1 MPVGGAFAACRKT
14 GITLRQ
20 CKQTGLNLLSF
31 PRSEPCVSILAAP
44 PALRWRTSPVAAVF
58 GRASFK
64 WPAVNLLVA
73 AAYFGLGWLVSK
85 FFAAYGLF
93 PAPIWLPVAIAM
105 VAAIAGEWRV
115 FPGIFAGSFAA
126 NAVLFAPAVHITTII
141 SLTNALGPV
150 MGALALR
157 WRRPVGGPFTTFAGA
172 VWFLCCTTLL
182 SPAISASGGAIALA
196 IGQPFAWPQFYSTWV
211 AWWLCDGSGTLYL
224 APALLL
230 WLGLEKGEDVADAR
244 PVAGFDRQYLL
255 IWAAIAVIS
264 VVLFLSPPLHGSH
277 IRQAFPFLLVVPLS
291 WVALRMS
298 LRWAYTLVSL
308 VAVTAA
314 AGTVAG
320 FGPFQ
325 DPSLANPLQM
335 VGLLVLVLAMNVLTI
350 EALFSEL
357 NRAQRENRVKSMF
370 LANTSHELRT
380 PLNAILGFASM
391 IDGQAIGPLAQERY
405 GEYGRII
412 RTAGEHLLGVING
425 LLDLSKIEAGQ
436 VALDEQDHVVG
447 DLVEEARSL
456 VAGQAEDKSIALI
469 ASVVPATLIVRA
481 DCKTVRQVLLNLLT
495 NAIKFT
501 PPQGRV
507 AVTAALGEGGAM
519 VIRVSDTGIGIPAN
533 RLHRLFVPFERLHRA
548 TGIEGS
554 GLGLCITRGLVGLHG
569 GTITVE
575 SREGEGT
582 TFIVTLPAE
591 RVSVAPVPL
600 ADAAE

>member
-1 MPVGGAFAACRKT
+1 VPSLALPQSVSLTAKPIAELFARHELPKW
-14 GITLRQ
+14 
-20 CKQTGLNLLSF
+20 
-31 PRSEPCVSILAAP
+31 AAVNVM
-44 PALRWRTSPVAAVF
+44 VAA
-58 GRASFK
+58 S
-64 WPAVNLLVA
+64 
-73 AAYFGLGWLVSK
+73 YFGLGWLVGT

-115 FPGIFAGSFAA
+115 FPGIFIGSFAA
-126 NAVLFAPAVHITTII
+126 NDVLFAPAVHVTAII

-150 MGALALR
+150 VGALALR
-157 WRRPVGGPFTTFAGA
+157 WRRPASGVFTTFAGS

-182 SPAISASGGAIALA
+182 SPAISATGGAVALA
-196 IGQPFAWPQFYSTWV
+196 IGHPFDGQGIYSTWV
-211 AWWLCDGSGTLYL
+211 GWWLCDGSGTLYL

-230 WLGLEKGEDVADAR
+230 WLGLEKGEEVDDIPRIAT
-244 PVAGFDRQYLL
+244 FDRQYLL

-264 VVLFLSPPLHGSH
+264 VVLFLSPPVHGSH
-277 IRQAFPFLLVVPLS
+277 IRQSFPFLLVVPLS

-314 AGTVAG
+314 VGTVAG

-357 NRAQRENRVKSMF
+357 HQAQRENRVKSMF

-391 IDGQAIGPLAQERY
+391 IDGQTLGPAVEARY
-405 GEYGRII
+405 SEYARFIH
-412 RTAGEHLLGVING
+412 TAGEHLLGVING

-436 VALDEQDHVVG
+436 LELEEEDFALAE
-447 DLVEEARSL
+447 LFEEAKSFIA
-456 VAGQAEDKSIALI
+456 VQAEKKSIRVRI
-469 ASVVPATLIVRA
+469 ETVEIMATLRA
-481 DCKTVRQVLLNLLT
+481 DHKAMRQVLINLLT
-495 NAIKFT
+495 NAVKFT
-501 PPQGRV
+501 PAEGCV
-507 AVTAALGEGGAM
+507 TLSAVSGAGSALL
-519 VIRVSDTGIGIPAN
+519 IRITDTGMGIPADT
-533 RLHRLFVPFERLHRA
+533 LHRLFVPFERLHRA

-569 GTITVE
+569 GAIAVE
-575 SREGEGT
+575 SEVGVGT

-591 RVSVAPVPL
+591 RVIVTKPALPAA
-600 ADAAE
+600 AD

>member
-1 MPVGGAFAACRKT
+1 MRTISHPLLKPTLHNRGARVPSLVMPQSVTMTAKPIAE
-14 GITLRQ
+14 
-20 CKQTGLNLLSF
+20 LLARHEL
-31 PRSEPCVSILAAP
+31 PKWAGVNVI
-44 PALRWRTSPVAAVF
+44 VAA
-58 GRASFK
+58 S
-64 WPAVNLLVA
+64 
-73 AAYFGLGWLVSK
+73 YFGLGWLVSM

-93 PAPIWLPVAIAM
+93 PAPIWLPTAIAM

-115 FPGIFAGSFAA
+115 FPGIFIGSFAA
-126 NAVLFAPAVHITTII
+126 NDVLFTPAVHITTII

-150 MGALALR
+150 IGALALH
-157 WRRPVGGPFTTFAGA
+157 WRRPANGIFTTFAGA

-182 SPAISASGGAIALA
+182 SPAVSATGGAFAMA
-196 IGQPFAWPQFYSTWV
+196 IGHPLDWQGLYSTWV

-230 WLGLEKGEDVADAR
+230 WLGLEKSEEDGDVPR
-244 PVAGFDRQYLL
+244 GPTLDRQYLL
-255 IWAAIAVIS
+255 IWAALAVIS

-277 IRQAFPFLLVVPLS
+277 IRQAFPFLLVVPLA

-357 NRAQRENRVKSMF
+357 HQAQRENRVKSMF

-391 IDGQAIGPLAQERY
+391 IDNQTLGPQAQARY
-405 GEYGRII
+405 GEYARFIHS
-412 RTAGEHLLGVING
+412 AGEHLLGVING

-436 VALDEQDHVVG
+436 LALEEEDVALAE
-447 DLVEEARSL
+447 LFEEATSL
-456 VAGQAEDKSIALI
+456 IVGQAERKSIALCI
-469 ASVVPATLIVRA
+469 DPVGPQITLRVDRKA
-481 DCKTVRQVLLNLLT
+481 MRQVLINLLT
-495 NAIKFT
+495 NAVKFT
-501 PPQGRV
+501 PAEGRISLSASPGAGGALLIRV
-507 AVTAALGEGGAM
+507 A
-519 VIRVSDTGIGIPAN
+519 DTGMGIPADT
-533 RLHRLFVPFERLHRA
+533 LHRLFVPFERLHRA

-554 GLGLCITRGLVGLHG
+554 GLGLCITRGLIGLHD
-569 GTITVE
+569 GTIAAE
-575 SREGEGT
+575 SEIGVGT
-582 TFIVTLPAE
+582 TFTVTLPAE
-591 RVSVAPVPL
+591 RVIDVKPAL
-600 ADAAE
+600 EAAAA

>member
-1 MPVGGAFAACRKT
+1 M
-14 GITLRQ
+14 
-20 CKQTGLNLLSF
+20 
-31 PRSEPCVSILAAP
+31 SILAVP
-44 PALRWRTSPVAAVF
+44 PLFRWRTSPVVAVF
-58 GRASFK
+58 ERDSLK
-64 WPAVNLLVA
+64 WPAANVVVA
-73 AAYFGLGWLVSK
+73 AAYFALGWLVSK

-105 VAAIAGEWRV
+105 VAAIAGLWRV

-126 NAVLFAPAVHITTII
+126 NAMLFAPAIHITTII
-141 SLTNALGPV
+141 SLTNALGPIV
-150 MGALALR
+150 GALALR
-157 WRRPVGGPFTTFAGA
+157 WRQPAGGLFTTFAGA

-182 SPAISASGGAIALA
+182 SPAISATGGAIALA
-196 IGQPFAWPQFYSTWV
+196 IGQPFAGQQLYSTWV

-230 WLGLEKGEDVADAR
+230 WLGLEKGEDEADAR
-244 PVAGFDRQYLL
+244 PVPGFDRQYLL
-255 IWAAIAVIS
+255 IWATIAVMS

-357 NRAQRENRVKSMF
+357 NQAQRENRVKSMF

-391 IDGQAIGPLAQERY
+391 IDGQAMGPLAQERY
-405 GEYGRII
+405 GEYARII
-412 RTAGEHLLGVING
+412 HTAGEHLLGVING

-436 VALDEQDHVVG
+436 IVLDEEDHVVSE
-447 DLVEEARSL
+447 LVEEARSL
-456 VAGQAEDKSIALI
+456 VAGQAGAKTIALHV
-469 ASVVPATLIVRA
+469 SVLPAAMILRA
-481 DCKTVRQVLLNLLT
+481 DSKTMRQVLLNLLT

-501 PPQGRV
+501 PPEGRV
-507 AVTAALGEGGAM
+507 VVTAALGDGGAL

-533 RLHRLFVPFERLHRA
+533 TLHRLFVPFERLHRA

-554 GLGLCITRGLVGLHG
+554 GLGLCITRGLVALHG

-575 SREGEGT
+575 SHEGEGT
-582 TFIVTLPAE
+582 IFIVTLPAE
-591 RVSVAPVPL
+591 RVGLPPL

>member
-1 MPVGGAFAACRKT
+1 VS
-14 GITLRQ
+14 
-20 CKQTGLNLLSF
+20 LLA
-31 PRSEPCVSILAAP
+31 IP
-44 PALRWRTSPVAAVF
+44 PTFRWTQLPVAALL
-58 GRASFK
+58 RRERLK
-64 WPAVNLLVA
+64 WPVANLIVA

-93 PAPIWLPVAIAM
+93 PAPIWLPTAIAM

-115 FPGIFAGSFAA
+115 FPGIFVGSFAA
-126 NAVLFAPAVHITTII
+126 NAVLFAPAVHVTTII

-150 MGALALR
+150 AGAMALR
-157 WRRPVGGPFTTFAGA
+157 WRRPAGGMFTTFAGA

-182 SPAISASGGAIALA
+182 SPAISATGGTIALA
-196 IGQPFAWPQFYSTWV
+196 IGAPFAWQQVYSTWV
-211 AWWLCDGSGTLYL
+211 AWWLCDGGGTLYL

-230 WLGLEKGEDVADAR
+230 WLGLEKGGEADESR
-244 PVAGFDRQYLL
+244 PATTFDRQYLL
-255 IWAAIAVIS
+255 IWASIAVIS

-357 NRAQRENRVKSMF
+357 NQAQRENRVKSMF

-391 IDGQAIGPLAQERY
+391 IDGQMTGPLAQERY
-405 GEYGRII
+405 GEYARII
-412 RTAGEHLLGVING
+412 HTAGEHLLGVING

-436 VALDEQDHVVG
+436 LALDEQDHAVAE
-447 DLVEEARSL
+447 LIAEARAL
-456 VAGQAEDKSIALI
+456 VAGQAANKSIALEI
-469 ASVVPATLIVRA
+469 SVAPETLVLRA
-481 DCKTVRQVLLNLLT
+481 DLKAMRQVLINLLT
-495 NAIKFT
+495 NAVKFT
-501 PPQGRV
+501 PSEGRV
-507 AVTAALGEGGAM
+507 TVLASLGDGGALM
-519 VIRVSDTGIGIPAN
+519 IRVSDTGIGIPAN
-533 RLHRLFVPFERLHRA
+533 TLHRLFVPFERLHRQS
-548 TGIEGS
+548 GIEGS

-569 GTITVE
+569 GTIAVE

-582 TFIVTLPAE
+582 IFTVTLPAA
-591 RVSVAPVPL
+591 RVIDMQPRL

>member
-1 MPVGGAFAACRKT
+1 M
-14 GITLRQ
+14 
-20 CKQTGLNLLSF
+20 
-31 PRSEPCVSILAAP
+31 SILAVP
-44 PALRWRTSPVAAVF
+44 PVFRWRTAPIAAVL
-58 GRASFK
+58 GRDSLK
-64 WPAVNLLVA
+64 WPVVNVLVA
-73 AAYFGLGWLVSK
+73 AAYFGLGWMVGK

-93 PAPIWLPVAIAM
+93 PAPIWLPTAIAM

-115 FPGIFAGSFAA
+115 FPGIFVGSFAA
-126 NAVLFAPAVHITTII
+126 NAVLFAPPVHITTII

-150 MGALALR
+150 AGALALR
-157 WRRPVGGPFTTFAGA
+157 WRRPVGGVLTTFAGA
-172 VWFLCCTTLL
+172 VWFLCCTTLF
-182 SPAISASGGAIALA
+182 SPAISATGGTIALA
-196 IGQPFAWPQFYSTWV
+196 IGQPFAWEHVYSTWV
-211 AWWLCDGSGTLYL
+211 AWWLCDGGGTLYL

-230 WLGLEKGEDVADAR
+230 WLGLEKGEDALDTR
-244 PVAGFDRQYLL
+244 PVSGFDKQYLL

-277 IRQAFPFLLVVPLS
+277 IRQAFPFLLVVPLA

-357 NRAQRENRVKSMF
+357 NQAQRENRVKSMF

-391 IDGQAIGPLAQERY
+391 IDGKTTGPLAQERY
-405 GEYGRII
+405 GEYARII
-412 RTAGEHLLGVING
+412 HTAGEHLLGVING

-436 VALDEQDHVVG
+436 IALEEEDHPVA
-447 DLVEEARSL
+447 DLIEEARSL
-456 VAGQAEDKSIALI
+456 VAGQADKKSIALH
-469 ASVVPATLIVRA
+469 AGVVSPAIVLRA
-481 DCKTVRQVLLNLLT
+481 DSKTMRQVLLNLLT

-501 PPQGRV
+501 PPEGRV
-507 AVTAALGEGGAM
+507 ALSAALGEGGTL
-519 VIRVSDTGIGIPAN
+519 VIRVSDTGIGIPAAV
-533 RLHRLFVPFERLHRA
+533 LHRLFVPFERLHRA

-569 GTITVE
+569 GTIAVD

-582 TFIVTLPAE
+582 TFIVTLPAD
-591 RVSVAPVPL
+591 RVTVAQAPL
-600 ADAAE
+600 AEAAE

>member
-1 MPVGGAFAACRKT
+1 MS
-14 GITLRQ
+14 
-20 CKQTGLNLLSF
+20 LLA
-31 PRSEPCVSILAAP
+31 IP
-44 PALRWRTSPVAAVF
+44 PAFPWTTPSAAAVL
-58 GRASFK
+58 GRERLK
-64 WPAVNLLVA
+64 WPVVNLVVA
-73 AAYFGLGWLVSK
+73 GAYFGLGWLVST

-93 PAPIWLPVAIAM
+93 PAPIWLPTAIAM
-105 VAAIAGEWRV
+105 VAAIAGGWRV
-115 FPGIFAGSFAA
+115 LPGIFAGSFAA
-126 NAVLFAPAVHITTII
+126 NAVLFAPAVHVTAII

-150 MGALALR
+150 IGAVALH
-157 WRRPVGGPFTTFAGA
+157 WRRQPGGLFTTFAGA

-182 SPAISASGGAIALA
+182 SPAVSATGGTIALA
-196 IGQPFAWPQFYSTWV
+196 IGAPLAWQQLYSTWV

-230 WLGLEKGEDVADAR
+230 WLGLEKGGEADEPRA
-244 PVAGFDRQYLL
+244 ATTFDRQHLL
-255 IWAAIAVIS
+255 IWAALAAIS

-320 FGPFQ
+320 VGPFQ

-357 NRAQRENRVKSMF
+357 NQAQRENRVKSMF

-391 IDGQAIGPLAQERY
+391 IDGQGMGPLAQERY

-412 RTAGEHLLGVING
+412 HTAGEHLLGVING

-436 VALDEQDHVVG
+436 FALDEQDHAVI
-447 DLVEEARSL
+447 DLIEEARAL
-456 VAGQAEDKSIALI
+456 VAGQAAQKSIALAI
-469 ASVVPATLIVRA
+469 DVAPETLILRA
-481 DCKTVRQVLLNLLT
+481 DLKAIRQALINLMT
-495 NAIKFT
+495 NAVKFT
-501 PPQGRV
+501 PDAGRV
-507 AVTAALGEGGAM
+507 SVTATLDDAGALM
-519 VIRVSDTGIGIPAN
+519 IRVSDTGIGIPAGT
-533 RLHRLFVPFERLHRA
+533 LHRLFVPFERLHRA

-569 GTITVE
+569 GTIGVE
-575 SREGEGT
+575 SQEGEGT
-582 TFIVTLPAE
+582 IFTITLPAE
-591 RVSVAPVPL
+591 RVSAVPPPL
-600 ADAAE
+600 AEAAE

>member
-1 MPVGGAFAACRKT
+1 
-14 GITLRQ
+14 
-20 CKQTGLNLLSF
+20 
-31 PRSEPCVSILAAP
+31 VSILAIP
-44 PALRWRTSPVAAVF
+44 PTFRWTISPIGMLLRRE
-58 GRASFK
+58 RLK
-64 WPAVNLLVA
+64 WPIANLLVA
-73 AAYFGLGWLVSK
+73 AAYFGLGWLVGE

-93 PAPIWLPVAIAM
+93 PAPIWLPAAVAM
-105 VAAIAGEWRV
+105 VAAIAGGWRV
-115 FPGIFAGSFAA
+115 FPGIFIGSFAA
-126 NAVLFAPAVHITTII
+126 NAVLFAPAVHVTTII

-150 MGALALR
+150 VGAMALR
-157 WRRPVGGPFTTFAGA
+157 WRQPVGGLFTTFAGA

-182 SPAISASGGAIALA
+182 SPAVSATGGTIALA
-196 IGQPFAWPQFYSTWV
+196 IGAPFTWQQAYSTWV

-230 WLGLEKGEDVADAR
+230 WLGLEKGEEADDAR
-244 PVAGFDRQYLL
+244 PAATLDRQYLL
-255 IWAAIAVIS
+255 IWAALALVS

-277 IRQAFPFLLVVPLS
+277 IHQAFPFLLVVPLA

-357 NRAQRENRVKSMF
+357 NQAQRENRVKSMF

-391 IDGQAIGPLAQERY
+391 IDGQLTGALAQERY
-405 GEYGRII
+405 GEYARII
-412 RTAGEHLLGVING
+412 HNAGEHLLGVING

-436 VALDEQDHVVG
+436 LALDEQDHAVG
-447 DLVEEARSL
+447 ELIEEAREL
-456 VAGQAEDKSIALI
+456 IAGQAAEKSIALEI
-469 ASVVPATLIVRA
+469 SVAPETLILHA
-481 DCKTVRQVLLNLLT
+481 DLKAMRQVLINLLT
-495 NAIKFT
+495 NAVKFT
-501 PPQGRV
+501 PPEGLV
-507 AVTAALGEGGAM
+507 AVSATLDETGALL
-519 VIRVSDTGIGIPAN
+519 IRVSDTGMGIPAN
-533 RLHRLFVPFERLHRA
+533 TLHRLFVPFERLHRA
-548 TGIEGS
+548 SGIEGS

-569 GTITVE
+569 GTITVD

-582 TFIVTLPAE
+582 IFTVILPAA
-591 RVSVAPVPL
+591 RVTDAQPPL
-600 ADAAE
+600 AEAAE

>member
-1 MPVGGAFAACRKT
+1 M
-14 GITLRQ
+14 
-20 CKQTGLNLLSF
+20 
-31 PRSEPCVSILAAP
+31 SILAIP
-44 PALRWRTSPVAAVF
+44 PTSRWTTSPFAALL
-58 GRASFK
+58 RREQLK
-64 WPAVNLLVA
+64 WPVVNLLA
-73 AAYFGLGWLVSK
+73 AALYFALGWLVSK

-93 PAPIWLPVAIAM
+93 PAPIWLPTGIAM

-115 FPGIFAGSFAA
+115 FPGIFIGSYAA

-141 SLTNALGPV
+141 SFTNAVGPV
-150 MGALALR
+150 VGAVALR
-157 WRRPVGGPFTTFAGA
+157 WRRPAGGIFTTFAGA

-182 SPAISASGGAIALA
+182 SPAVSATGGAIALA
-196 IGQPFAWPQFYSTWV
+196 IGAPLAWQPLYSTWV

-230 WLGLEKGEDVADAR
+230 WLGLEKGDEAEIAR
-244 PVAGFDRQYLL
+244 TGLTFDRQYLL

-264 VVLFLSPPLHGSH
+264 IVLFLSPPLHGSH

-320 FGPFQ
+320 VGPFQ

-357 NRAQRENRVKSMF
+357 NQAQRENRVKSMF

-391 IDGQAIGPLAQERY
+391 IDGKATGPLAQERY
-405 GEYGRII
+405 GEYGRFIHA
-412 RTAGEHLLGVING
+412 AGEHLLGVING

-436 VALDEQDHVVG
+436 LALDEQEHAVAE
-447 DLVEEARSL
+447 LVAEARAL
-456 VAGQAEDKSIALI
+456 VAGQAASKSIVLE
-469 ASVVPATLIVRA
+469 SGVEPAAMILRA
-481 DCKTVRQVLLNLLT
+481 DLKAMRQVLINLLT

-501 PPQGRV
+501 PAEGRV
-507 AVTAALGEGGAM
+507 AVSARLGDAGAL
-519 VIRVSDTGIGIPAN
+519 VIRVSDSGIGIPS
-533 RLHRLFVPFERLHRA
+533 RLLHRLFVPFERLHRA

-569 GTITVE
+569 GTIEVE
-575 SREGEGT
+575 SEEGRGT
-582 TFIVTLPAE
+582 TFIVTLPAD
-591 RVSVAPVPL
+591 RVIAVPAPL

>member
-1 MPVGGAFAACRKT
+1 VRSLALPPSFSLTAKPVT
-14 GITLRQ
+14 
-20 CKQTGLNLLSF
+20 
-31 PRSEPCVSILAAP
+31 
-44 PALRWRTSPVAAVF
+44 ALWVRDDLP
-58 GRASFK
+58 K
-64 WPAVNLLVA
+64 WAIVNLAVA
-73 AAYFGLGWLVSK
+73 AAYFGLGWLVSM

-93 PAPIWLPVAIAM
+93 PAPIWLPTAIAM

-115 FPGIFAGSFAA
+115 FPGIFAGSYAA
-126 NAVLFAPAVHITTII
+126 NAMLFAPAVHITTII

-150 MGALALR
+150 VGAAALR
-157 WRRPVGGPFTTFAGA
+157 WKRGTNGLFTTVAGA

-182 SPAISASGGAIALA
+182 SPAISATGGAIAVA
-196 IGQPFAWPQFYSTWV
+196 IGEPLQWERLYSTWV
-211 AWWLCDGSGTLYL
+211 GWWLCDGSGTLYL

-230 WLGLEKGEDVADAR
+230 WLGLEKGEHADDAR
-244 PVAGFDRQYLL
+244 PVPALDRQYLL
-255 IWAAIAVIS
+255 IWGALAVMS

-277 IRQAFPFLLVVPLS
+277 MRQAFPFLLVVPLS

-320 FGPFQ
+320 VGPFQ

-357 NRAQRENRVKSMF
+357 HQAQRENRVKSMF

-391 IDGQAIGPLAQERY
+391 IDGGMVGPPARERY
-405 GEYGRII
+405 GEYARII
-412 RTAGEHLLGVING
+412 HTAGEHLLGVING

-436 VALDEQDHVVG
+436 LALDEGEQTVAE
-447 DLVEEARSL
+447 LVEEARSL
-456 VAGQAEDKSIALI
+456 VAVQADAKSIVLRGEI
-469 ASVVPATLIVRA
+469 APATLAIRA
-481 DCKTVRQVLLNLLT
+481 DLKAMRQVLLNLMT
-495 NAIKFT
+495 NAVKFT
-501 PPQGRV
+501 PAGGT
-507 AVTAALGEGGAM
+507 VTVSARLGDAGGL
-519 VIRVSDTGIGIPAN
+519 VIRVSDTGLGIPPN
-533 RLHRLFVPFERLHRA
+533 MLHRLFVPFERLHRS

-554 GLGLCITRGLVGLHG
+554 GLGLCITRGLVLLHG
-569 GTITVE
+569 GRIAAE
-575 SREGEGT
+575 SEEGKGT

-591 RVSVAPVPL
+591 RVIVADGSL
-600 ADAAE
+600 AEAAE

>member
-1 MPVGGAFAACRKT
+1 M
-14 GITLRQ
+14 
-20 CKQTGLNLLSF
+20 
-31 PRSEPCVSILAAP
+31 SILAVP
-44 PALRWRTSPVAAVF
+44 PLFRWRTSPIATVLE
-58 GRASFK
+58 RDSLK
-64 WPAVNLLVA
+64 WPAVNVVVA

-105 VAAIAGEWRV
+105 VAAIAGGWRV
-115 FPGIFAGSFAA
+115 FPGVFAGSFAA

-141 SLTNALGPV
+141 SLTNALGPI
-150 MGALALR
+150 MGALALH
-157 WRRPVGGPFTTFAGA
+157 WRRPSGGLFTTFAGA
-172 VWFLCCTTLL
+172 VWFLWCTTLL
-182 SPAISASGGAIALA
+182 SPAISATGGSIALA
-196 IGQPFAWPQFYSTWV
+196 IDQPFAWQHVYSTWV
-211 AWWLCDGSGTLYL
+211 AWWLCDGGGTLYL

-230 WLGLEKGEDVADAR
+230 WLGLEKGEDPADSR
-244 PVAGFDRQYLL
+244 PALGFDRQYLL
-255 IWAAIAVIS
+255 IWAAIAVMS

-335 VGLLVLVLAMNVLTI
+335 VGLLALVLAMNVLTI

-357 NRAQRENRVKSMF
+357 NQAQRENRVKSMF

-391 IDGQAIGPLAQERY
+391 IDGRAMGPLAQERY
-405 GEYGRII
+405 GEYARII
-412 RTAGEHLLGVING
+412 HTAGEHLLGVING

-436 VALDEQDHVVG
+436 IALDEEDHAVSE
-447 DLVEEARSL
+447 LVEEARSL
-456 VAGQAEDKSIALI
+456 VAGQAEDKSIALH
-469 ASVVPATLIVRA
+469 ASVFPTTIVLRA
-481 DCKTVRQVLLNLLT
+481 DSKTMRQVLLNLLT

-501 PPQGRV
+501 PAEGQV
-507 AVTAALGEGGAM
+507 EVSAALGDGGAL
-519 VIRVSDTGIGIPAN
+519 VIRVSDTGIGIPDHT
-533 RLHRLFVPFERLHRA
+533 LHRLFVPFERLHRA

-569 GTITVE
+569 GTIAVE

-582 TFIVTLPAE
+582 IFIVTLPAE
-591 RVSVAPVPL
+591 RVSLLPPPFTE
-600 ADAAE
+600 AAE